1 MEQQSR
7 FLPEG
12 SLLGSPQNTAAIGSE
27 AGLREAIATGQR
39 LEARVRVCDGGHNLH
54 VDLPCMQGLIPRA
67 EGARGLQEGAKRD
80 IALISRVNKPVCF
93 SVLSLP
99 LWFIIRIIPSH
110 FKPFRR
116 FGRDLKITAR

>member
-1 MEQQSR
+1 MEQQSC

-12 SLLGSPQNTAAIGSE
+12 SLLGSPQNSAAIGSE
-27 AGLREAIATGQR
+27 AGLREAIVTGQR

-67 EGARGLQEGAKRD
+67 EGALGISEGTTRD

-93 SVLSLP
+93 SVLRIDHDADLLP
-99 LWFIIRIIPSH
+99 DMKAVCRM
-110 FKPFRR
+110 
-116 FGRDLKITAR
+116 RDP